1 MPSLPSRS
9 NTEVIAADSCWINYS
24 TGDKFCYIP
33 IHTLAQK
40 SCEDICNTI
49 LNIYVLTVY
58 DETSKFGTKTAAVKA
73 NYHLLASFGL
83 NRRSNF

>member
-9 NTEVIAADSCWINYS
+9 NTEVIAADSCRNLWINYS

-49 LNIYVLTVY
+49 LNIYLLTEY
-58 DETSKFGTKTAAVKA
+58 DASSKFGTKTAAVKA
-73 NYHLLASFGL
+73 N
-83 NRRSNF
+83 

>member
-9 NTEVIAADSCWINYS
+9 NTEVIILLPEVIAADSCWINYS

-49 LNIYVLTVY
+49 LNIYLLTEY
-58 DETSKFGTKTAAVKA
+58 DATSKFGTKTAAVKA
-73 NYHLLASFGL
+73 N
-83 NRRSNF
+83 